1 VVATAS
7 RTKLAV
13 RPSHLATT
21 WRLRGYRIP
30 DDRFRGYVGPD
41 HGLRIQ
47 GRPFLVVGG
56 YPRFQYEGYWISAVD
71 PWPEDWGNDWYDTDD
86 VYVNYAD
93 NGYYLY
99 NRRYP
104 SAPGNC
110 DQCFVLAS
118 LTGAASREAVP
129 S

>member
-1 VVATAS
+1 MATECFWTLS
-7 RTKLAV
+7 FPFPDPRGV
-13 RPSHLATT
+13 R
-21 WRLRGYRIP
+21 
-30 DDRFRGYVGPD
+30 DE
-41 HGLRIQ
+41 IQ

-71 PWPEDWGNDWYDTDD
+71 PWPEYWGNDWYDTDD

-104 SAPGNC
+104 TAPGIAISIS
-110 DQCFVLAS
+110 F
-118 LTGAASREAVP
+118 
-129 S
+129 